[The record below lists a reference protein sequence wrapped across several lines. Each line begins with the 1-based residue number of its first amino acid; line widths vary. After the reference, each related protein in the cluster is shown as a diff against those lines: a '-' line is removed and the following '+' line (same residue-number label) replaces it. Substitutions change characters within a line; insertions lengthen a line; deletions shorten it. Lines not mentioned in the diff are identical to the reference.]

1 MLAQRLQARRP
12 TTTSTTTST
21 TATHLD
27 RRRRPMAPPRATDGK
42 TGVLFVCLGNIC
54 RSPTAEAVFRAVVER
69 RGLAE
74 KFFID
79 SCGTG
84 GGASNW
90 YKPGGFSYH
99 EGDAADSR
107 MAAAAIKRGVRLT
120 SRSRPLKP
128 EDWSTFR
135 HVVCMDGDNVRAVK
149 GAVQYWEGAGMLQ
162 KNDGG
167 AAATAT
173 APRVSLMTDWA
184 AEGSESRRLGKVPD
198 PYYGGPAGFD
208 KVLDLLDE
216 AAEGLLD
223 AVLAE
228 EEATGARA

>member
-84 GGASNW
+84 GGASNVRFCFQ
-90 YKPGGFSYH
+90 GAFSS
-99 EGDAADSR
+99 A
-107 MAAAAIKRGVRLT
+107 VR
-120 SRSRPLKP
+120 
-128 EDWSTFR
+128 
-135 HVVCMDGDNVRAVK
+135 
-149 GAVQYWEGAGMLQ
+149 
-162 KNDGG
+162 
-167 AAATAT
+167 
-173 APRVSLMTDWA
+173 
-184 AEGSESRRLGKVPD
+184 
-198 PYYGGPAGFD
+198 
-208 KVLDLLDE
+208 
-216 AAEGLLD
+216 
-223 AVLAE
+223 
-228 EEATGARA
+228 